1 MRKPS
6 HKHVKDLAGLARLRR
21 PLAGWVHCSQ
31 GHSFDARV
39 IPASVAGAEL
49 APSSGCD
56 LPARERSSE
65 LLRALISAL
74 FISWMPHGL
83 EAVRVLPRVT
93 G

>member
-1 MRKPS
+1 MRKS
-6 HKHVKDLAGLARLRR
+6 FHKHVKDLAELARPGRLF
-21 PLAGWVHCSQ
+21 AGWVHRSR
-31 GHSFDARV
+31 GHSFDAR
-39 IPASVAGAEL
+39 IILGSVAGAEL
-49 APSSGCD
+49 KHACGCD
-56 LPARERSSE
+56 LPVRERSSE

>member
-56 LPARERSSE
+56 LPARERSSDT
-65 LLRALISAL
+65 LQALISTL
-74 FISWMPHGL
+74 SMGGMPC
-83 EAVRVLPRVT
+83 ASVPA
-93 G
+93 